1 MLDWSY
7 IYSDSYGSLYYYALF
22 FFLNAFS
29 LVYYLDGKVI
39 HIASLINKNIKQA
52 YDAGVSSKG
61 GLKMITELF
70 YTDEMQV
77 TINHNGVVLKEYD
90 DVRNGYNFKIIA
102 DIAVVNDSNGLHVY
116 GSSEGEEELYTNI
129 NELVGFTDKAI
140 EIHIIDEEVNSYHLP
155 EGETVIS
162 PRITESGDFVFWALV
177 LYKPNPVLYVRLDA
191 FNEFQYGDVTSVLSK
206 LHFL

>member
-1 MLDWSY
+1 M
-7 IYSDSYGSLYYYALF
+7 
-22 FFLNAFS
+22 
-29 LVYYLDGKVI
+29 V
-39 HIASLINKNIKQA
+39 
-52 YDAGVSSKG
+52 
-61 GLKMITELF
+61 TELF
-70 YTDEMQV
+70 YNDETEV

-102 DIAVVNDSNGLHVY
+102 DIAVVNDSNGVHVY
-116 GSSEGEEELYTNI
+116 GISEGEEELYTNI
-129 NELVGFTDKAI
+129 NEIVGFTDKAI

-177 LYKPNPVLYVRLDA
+177 LYKPNPVLYVRLYA
-191 FNEFQYGDVTSVLSK
+191 FNENQYGDVTSVLSK

>member
-1 MLDWSY
+1 M
-7 IYSDSYGSLYYYALF
+7 
-22 FFLNAFS
+22 
-29 LVYYLDGKVI
+29 
-39 HIASLINKNIKQA
+39 KQA

-140 EIHIIDEEVNSYHLP
+140 EIHIIYEDVNSYHLP

-191 FNEFQYGDVTSVLSK
+191 FNEIQYGDVTSVLSK